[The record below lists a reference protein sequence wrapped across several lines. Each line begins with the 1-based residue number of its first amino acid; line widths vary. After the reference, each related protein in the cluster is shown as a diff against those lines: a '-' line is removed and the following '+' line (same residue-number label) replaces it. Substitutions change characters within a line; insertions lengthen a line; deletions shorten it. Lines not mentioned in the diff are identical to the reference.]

1 MSKVVVLFEVVPKKE
16 GLEKFFEHVGN
27 LLPIVQKMDGFISAE
42 NYQSL
47 SDENK
52 YFNMSVWDS
61 EENAAKWRNTMDHR
75 QRQKD
80 GHDNLFDNYK
90 LTVASIIREYT
101 DENRENAPSDSNNYL
116 CVK

>member
-1 MSKVVVLFEVVPKKE
+1 MSKVVVLFEVVPKE
-16 GLEKFFEHVGN
+16 DGLEKFFQHVGD
-27 LLPIVQKMDGFISAE
+27 LLPIVSKMDGFISAE

-47 SDENK
+47 SDEKK

-80 GHDNLFDNYK
+80 GHDNLFDHYK
-90 LTVASIIREYT
+90 LTVASINREYT
-101 DENRENAPSDSNNYL
+101 GEDRENAPADSNDFL
-116 CVK
+116 CVE

>member
-1 MSKVVVLFEVVPKKE
+1 MSKVVVLFEVTPKTD

-27 LLPIVQKMDGFISAE
+27 LLPIVQRMEGFISAE

-52 YFNMSVWDS
+52 YFNMSVWES
-61 EENAAKWRNTMDHR
+61 EECAAKWRNTMEHR

-80 GHDNLFDNYK
+80 GHDNLFKNYK
-90 LTVASIIREYT
+90 LTVASIKREYT
-101 DENRENAPSDSNNYL
+101 NNDRTNAPSDSNDYL
-116 CVK
+116 GE